1 MYNQM
6 KIEIIKIEP
15 SEILLH
21 SNTDTV
27 EMDENAE
34 DEEDNI
40 PDGNSINLD
49 LSKST
54 VPIEFK
60 KCCEC
65 EEEFSKVKQLKDH
78 MKLVHAELSPCWKC
92 NKFFASNTILKQ
104 HKKTNHGKIKVNTFH
119 KDKSKQ
125 ML

>member
-1 MYNQM
+1 M

-21 SNTDTV
+21 SDTDTD

-34 DEEDNI
+34 DSMNEDDNI
-40 PDGNSINLD
+40 PDGNSITLD

-54 VPIEFK
+54 MPIEYK
-60 KCCEC
+60 KCFEC

-92 NKFFASNTILKQ
+92 NKLFASNTILKQ

-119 KDKSKQ
+119 RDKSKQ